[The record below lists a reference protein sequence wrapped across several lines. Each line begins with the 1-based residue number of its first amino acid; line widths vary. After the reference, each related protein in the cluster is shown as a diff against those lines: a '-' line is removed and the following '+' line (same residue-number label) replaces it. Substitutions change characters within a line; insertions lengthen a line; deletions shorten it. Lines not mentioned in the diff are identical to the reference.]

1 MNDFIKMAIT
11 SLGVIIPA
19 LIGYG
24 IKYFIDRVNAKNS
37 AFEQKI
43 STKLYEGIII
53 KFQKSLEPLLYKKIV
68 KNENKNEKSNEVN
81 AKDLKKILDKLN
93 GTIEDDQELFNYLD
107 DSFLYNL
114 KETRVILNKDLDNNT
129 LKTLNKNFQYFS
141 GSYFSL
147 FNKIRKGQFLS
158 PRSNLYRKIFSM
170 YQNKNEK
177 QFQRN
182 YDIKHTVS
190 LVLSI
195 SLLLVFLPLLIA
207 LIGLAA
213 KSFIELISQFYSIFS
228 PHG

>member
-1 MNDFIKMAIT
+1 M
-11 SLGVIIPA
+11 
-19 LIGYG
+19 
-24 IKYFIDRVNAKNS
+24 
-37 AFEQKI
+37 
-43 STKLYEGIII
+43 
-53 KFQKSLEPLLYKKIV
+53 
-68 KNENKNEKSNEVN
+68 
-81 AKDLKKILDKLN
+81 KKILDKLN

>member
-24 IKYFIDRVNAKNS
+24 IKYLIDRVNAKNS

-68 KNENKNEKSNEVN
+68 KKENKNEKSNEVN

>member
-24 IKYFIDRVNAKNS
+24 IKYLIDRVNAKNS

-68 KNENKNEKSNEVN
+68 EKENKNKKSNEVN
-81 AKDLKKILDKLN
+81 VNDLKKILDELN

-207 LIGLAA
+207 IIGLAA

-228 PHG
+228 PHE